1 MASKK
6 NTSFRSAVILQWQG
20 YGVPFQP
27 YLKVRVGIKTITAN
41 EPTQETQ
48 RLPHAKGS
56 C

>member
-6 NTSFRSAVILQWQG
+6 NTSFRSAVILQCLE

-27 YLKVRVGIKTITAN
+27 YSKARAGIKTITEN

-48 RLPHAKGS
+48 RLSHAKGGR
-56 C
+56 